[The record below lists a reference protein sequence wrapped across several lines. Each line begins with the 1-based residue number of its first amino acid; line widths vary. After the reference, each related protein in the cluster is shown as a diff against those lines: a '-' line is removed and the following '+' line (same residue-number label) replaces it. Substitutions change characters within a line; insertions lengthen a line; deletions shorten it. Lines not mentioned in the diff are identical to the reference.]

1 MILSFL
7 HLLAMLWL
15 EIFKHSLEQKAVPRE
30 GVWCLVSSLLC
41 EKEP

>member
-15 EIFKHSLEQKAVPRE
+15 EIFKHLLEQKQCQGKVF
-30 GVWCLVSSLLC
+30 GVFIA
-41 EKEP
+41 P